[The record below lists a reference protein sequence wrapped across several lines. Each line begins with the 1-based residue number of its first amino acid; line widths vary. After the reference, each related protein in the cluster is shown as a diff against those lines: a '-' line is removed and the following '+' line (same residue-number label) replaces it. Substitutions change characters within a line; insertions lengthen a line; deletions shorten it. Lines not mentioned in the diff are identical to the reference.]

1 MNAIKATVKGGRLD
15 LQVPPDWPDGTEVEI
30 HPLLQGEANGNGPMT
45 PDEIARVLA
54 AMEKVQPFEMTP
66 EQEAEIEAHRQR
78 NKAYTIATMHKG
90 TEELFP

>member
-15 LQVPPDWPDGTEVEI
+15 LQVPPDWPDGIEVEI
-30 HPLLQGEANGNGPMT
+30 HPLKQSGAADDGPMT

-66 EQEAEIEAHRQR
+66 EEEAEIE
-78 NKAYTIATMHKG
+78 
-90 TEELFP
+90 

>member
-1 MNAIKATVKGGRLD
+1 MNTITATVKAGRLD

-30 HPLLQGEANGNGPMT
+30 HPLEERTADDDGPMT

-66 EQEAEIEAHRQR
+66 EEEAEIEAHRRR
-78 NKAYTIATMHKG
+78 NKGYTIANMHKG
-90 TEELFP
+90 MEDLFP